1 MSQPDGVVFVYRSHY
16 EGLLSKR
23 VRRLPDHTVLD
34 WFRRGWAAASD
45 PATDLDV
52 WVATELGGRVYGL
65 ATIFDAARKR
75 ELPAPATANEL
86 GAALAE
92 HLYVEGEAVVED
104 GRVLTLTD
112 DDEVELACFFLPCW
126 RAGRHPSG
134 WLTCC
139 TRISRCPA
147 RSVRRPA
154 PSLSRSRRARWHR
167 RAAARASRTR
177 CCSPSTTATASAG
190 CRR

>member
-23 VRRLPDHTVLD
+23 VRRLPDRTVLD
-34 WFRRGWAAASD
+34 WFRRGWTAASD

-65 ATIFDAARKR
+65 ASIFDAARER

-92 HLYVEGEAVVED
+92 HLYVEGEVVAATATT
-104 GRVLTLTD
+104 RPS
-112 DDEVELACFFLPCW
+112 CS
-126 RAGRHPSG
+126 RARPPAA
-134 WLTCC
+134 L
-139 TRISRCPA
+139 A
-147 RSVRRPA
+147 RSARG
-154 PSLSRSRRARWHR
+154 RRATWL
-167 RAAARASRTR
+167 
-177 CCSPSTTATASAG
+177 
-190 CRR
+190 